1 MPKKVYD
8 VCVVGSGASGGT
20 LSAHLAHHGVDV
32 AVVEG
37 GPKINTR
44 TAFNTHAMPFDFPNR
59 HIPTMRPGVQGFE
72 SERSRGVGG
81 KSMTWNAVA
90 WRLSHRSSGGLNGQ
104 ASVVRVSNLVAR
116 LRSTVLYS
124 IPRVFPLNA
133 AWRVRA
139 CQR

>member
-59 HIPTMRPGVQGFE
+59 HIPTMRRE
-72 SERSRGVGG
+72 W
-81 KSMTWNAVA
+81 K
-90 WRLSHRSSGGLNGQ
+90 
-104 ASVVRVSNLVAR
+104 ASTR
-116 LRSTVLYS
+116 
-124 IPRVFPLNA
+124 NA
-133 AWRVRA
+133 AAEWA
-139 CQR
+139 ENP